1 MMRRKPNTSDK
12 SASPWPHRLAWVL
25 ACATFLL
32 INVGGTVTTYDAG
45 MAVPDWPTTEGEWL
59 YPVPKWLGADWD
71 VFLEHGHRLLGVA
84 VGVIVIALVV
94 TLWTLD
100 RRKWMR
106 WLGLVALAG
115 VILQGVL
122 GGFRVWWDE
131 LLLAKIHGC
140 TAPLF
145 FAFCSALVGLTS
157 SRWQHSVPR
166 CRRHCD
172 GPKEDPAARGLHR
185 LTLVLTVGIY
195 LQIVLGAQLRH
206 VSPQSWPG
214 WFELWVWLKLIA
226 AGLLSVGVVW
236 LLIRV
241 LRRPIGGTRSCPT
254 EWAGTPGMIAGRAKL
269 LAVLFFLQLVL
280 GAGTW
285 ATNFG
290 LPVWFKDYVWAMDY
304 TVVAVGRLQV
314 LTTTAHAA
322 VGSLNLVTA
331 LSLAMWSRRVLR
343 VASG

>member
-1 MMRRKPNTSDK
+1 MRHKPDTSHK

-45 MAVPDWPTTEGEWL
+45 MAVPDWPTTYGHWFYPIQRWL
-59 YPVPKWLGADWD
+59 SGGRD
-71 VFLEHGHRLLGVA
+71 VFLEHGHRLLGAA
-84 VGVIVIALVV
+84 VGLIVIALVV

-100 RRKWMR
+100 RRKWVR

-140 TAPLF
+140 AAPLF
-145 FAFCSALVGLTS
+145 FAFCGALVGLTS
-157 SRWQHSVPR
+157 SRWQQS
-166 CRRHCD
+166 D

-185 LTLVLTVGIY
+185 LTLALTVGIY

-206 VSPQSWPG
+206 VPPQGQPG
-214 WFELWVWLKLIA
+214 WFEFWVWLKLIA
-226 AGLLSVGVVW
+226 AGLISVGVVW
-236 LLIRV
+236 LLVRV
-241 LRRPIGGTRSCPT
+241 LRRPIGGTQCRRQRGTLCCPT

-285 ATNFG
+285 VTNFG
-290 LPVWFKDYVWAMDY
+290 LPVWFKDYVWAMEY
-304 TVVAVGRLQV
+304 TVVAVGWLQV

-331 LSLAMWSRRVLR
+331 LSLAIWSRRLVH